1 MSDRTYIEIPGDRT
15 HELPPLLIHA
25 EAAEHATRLD
35 EMVGLAADIVET
47 EDMIPMLP
55 ADERVVEQRK
65 YDLALQLAEQYLGL
79 VAHWQWG
86 DSILEWIRQCEIT
99 FGAEETLRKLL
110 HADLWPHASR
120 SSFVTLLADKGVPTH
135 GVGIEKAVGLRLT
148 FRQPPPI
155 DCFSNQFL
163 FYLNSTVADSAY
175 QTWSHMTS
183 VPAALLPPERFHF
196 QVHELKQ

>member
-1 MSDRTYIEIPGDRT
+1 MGDRHYIEIPGNRT
-15 HELPPLLIHA
+15 HELPPLLIHS
-25 EAAEHATRLD
+25 EAAANATQVEDVLD
-35 EMVGLAADIVET
+35 LAADIVEA
-47 EDMIPMLP
+47 EDMVPLFP
-55 ADERVVEQRK
+55 ADANVIEQRK
-65 YDLALQLAEQYLGL
+65 HDLALQLAERYFG
-79 VAHWQWG
+79 VAAHWQWG

-110 HADLWPHASR
+110 HPDLWPHASR
-120 SSFVTLLADKGVPTH
+120 SSFVTLLADKAVPMP
-135 GVGIEKAVGLRLT
+135 GVGLEKAVGLRLT

-175 QTWSHMTS
+175 QTWAHMTAEEP
-183 VPAALLPPERFHF
+183 VFFPPERFHF

>member
-1 MSDRTYIEIPGDRT
+1 MSDRTYIAIPGDRT
-15 HELPPLLIHA
+15 HELPPLLIHG
-25 EAAEHATRLD
+25 EAAANATTLD
-35 EMVGLAADIVET
+35 EVIDLAADIVET
-47 EDMIPMLP
+47 EDMIPSLQ
-55 ADERVVEQRK
+55 AGESIVEQRK
-65 YDLALQLAEQYLGL
+65 HDLALQLAERYLGL

-120 SSFVTLLADKGVPTH
+120 SSFVTLLADKAVPTH
-135 GVGIEKAVGLRLT
+135 GVGLQKAVGLRLT

-163 FYLNSTVADSAY
+163 FYLDSTVADSAY
-175 QTWSHMTS
+175 QTWSHMTTEP
-183 VPAALLPPERFHF
+183 PAFLPPDRFHF